1 MMQEPESPTQ
11 APETPDKTDSLSE
24 LTVLPSGLSGEI
36 REIDVGDE
44 NVLADRKLVRSGRNV
59 QKIFRDCWLRTEDP
73 SIYDF
78 KDGKLDPD
86 QLLQGDS
93 LSLLVHLR
101 MESQTDP
108 ETGEPA
114 PYDFDVN
121 CPRCGVRIAWTIDF
135 KEFLEENTKR
145 LPAESKRIILEEG
158 GIFASKFP
166 KCGRPYRFK
175 LLRGKDER
183 RFPAIRRRDSDRLSS
198 KLIEMSLIDV
208 EGIKNKSA
216 FLKIDK
222 YPKDAPEKPILSSS
236 DANWF
241 RRHSDEVNCGLE
253 TKFDI
258 ECMDCGEVPVEL
270 PFLESFL
277 LPEIARR

>member
-1 MMQEPESPTQ
+1 MSLCTLPT
-11 APETPDKTDSLSE
+11 
-24 LTVLPSGLSGEI
+24 GLSGEI
-36 REIDVGDE
+36 RELTVVEE

-59 QKIFRDCWLRTEDP
+59 QNIFKSCWLRTEDQ

-78 KDGKLDPD
+78 KDGELDPD

-93 LSLLVHLR
+93 LALLVYLR
-101 MESQTDP
+101 METQTDP

-121 CPRCGVRIAWTIDF
+121 CSRCGGRIPWTIEF
-135 KEFLEENTKR
+135 KDFLETNVKK
-145 LPAESKRIILEEG
+145 LPPESRRIILEEG
-158 GIFASKFP
+158 GEFASKFP
-166 KCGRPYRFK
+166 KCGRAYKFR

-183 RFPAIRRRDSDRLSS
+183 RFPAIRRRDSDRLAS
-198 KLIEMSLIDV
+198 KLIELSLIDV
-208 EGIKNKSA
+208 EGITNKRA
-216 FLKIDK
+216 FLGIEP
-222 YPKDAPEKPILSSS
+222 YPKEAEDRPILSSA

-253 TKFDI
+253 TTFHI